1 MALQASSLLINTD
14 EMTTHPFAETADTL
28 DAFVADWHAGRVAR
42 TEWTHGAHVA
52 VCAYYAF
59 DRDPEATFATVK
71 AGILEFARACG
82 IVHTATSGYHETL
95 TRFWTLAI
103 VAHVRTSGAATRWA
117 AVRAALDR
125 FGDDRDLPQRAYG
138 FDVMRDARAR
148 AEWVAPE
155 RPIEDVV
162 TEVRLA
168 LGQGSSVAGGIAPF

>member
-1 MALQASSLLINTD
+1 MVLQAYSLLINTGQ
-14 EMTTHPFAETADTL
+14 MTTRPFAETADTL

-82 IVHTATSGYHETL
+82 VVHTATSGYHETL
-95 TRFWTLAI
+95 TRFWTWAI
-103 VAHVRTSGAATRWA
+103 VAHVRASGATSRWA
-117 AVRAALDR
+117 AARTALDR
-125 FGDDRDLPQRAYG
+125 FGDDRDLPQRAYS
-138 FDVMRDARAR
+138 FDVVRDARAR

-155 RPIEDVV
+155 RPIEDVIAKAWPGV
-162 TEVRLA
+162 A
-168 LGQGSSVAGGIAPF
+168 QGSSLDGGIAPF